1 MSNKDKLDEDG
12 DGDLALVGPPDE
24 EGACPV
30 LRRHS
35 DDSWSGGKIIPLKE
49 GKPILGELVTLSERE
64 GGGFT
69 MKSVLGNGPTKAE
82 KTKDGPAMVNN
93 KAFRNG
99 WDNIF
104 GQKVVTGKA

>member
-1 MSNKDKLDEDG
+1 MSNKDKPNE

-24 EGACPV
+24 EGVRPV

-35 DDSWSGGKIIPLKE
+35 NDSWSGGRIIPLKE
-49 GKPILGELVTLSERE
+49 GKPILGELVTLTERE

-69 MKSVLGNGPTKAE
+69 MKPMLNNDEPVKVET
-82 KTKDGPAMVNN
+82 TKDGPAMVNSQV
-93 KAFRNG
+93 FRNG

-104 GQKVVTGKA
+104 GQKVVTGEA